1 MKASFIDLGGNTARV
16 DPQTTPT
23 SYIRLQIFWQ
33 AVYDDR
39 SGAEVNSP
47 RAGEIYMTVEQ
58 ADVLAEAL
66 KSARMP
72 KAQAAP
78 PAVAGPSDRI
88 PIEDSIAWQE
98 TGTGVERNAVMVSGR
113 TWYRDDHPL
122 LAPTTKAE
130 PQREVFDEDG
140 FRAWVIRNMPDNT
153 IIGNSTWWAG
163 HLAVW
168 VRRFMSAAPQAAPAS
183 QDALDAARYRWLAAH
198 CRSTAEH
205 WGGRWSIIIEGPAPK
220 SHTSEDDFDAAIDAA
235 RTQQGHKP

>member
-23 SYIRLQIFWQ
+23 AYIRLQLFWQ
-33 AVYDDR
+33 AVYDDS

-66 KSARMP
+66 KNARMTNTHP
-72 KAQAAP
+72 RTTTEADTLRAAQAAP
-78 PAVAGPSDRI
+78 AAVAGPSDRI

-122 LAPTTKAE
+122 LAPTT
-130 PQREVFDEDG
+130 Q
-140 FRAWVIRNMPDNT
+140 
-153 IIGNSTWWAG
+153 
-163 HLAVW
+163 
-168 VRRFMSAAPQAAPAS
+168 AAPQPAAPAS
-183 QDALDAARYRWLAAH
+183 QDAEDALMKALERAYSWMDSQADAQSKGGHATFDLMMLREERDAA
-198 CRSTAEH
+198 
-205 WGGRWSIIIEGPAPK
+205 K
-220 SHTSEDDFDAAIDAA
+220 AAIDAA
-235 RTQQGHKP
+235 RSKQEAK